1 MEAKPAAAAGAGA
14 VTLPAAALFGWLN
27 TQIDD
32 LDARIRSME
41 VQVAVTQQDVETMK
55 ESAEDIHEILNR
67 AFPRTGTNPGD

>member
-1 MEAKPAAAAGAGA
+1 MEAKTAAAAGAGA
-14 VTLPAAALFGWLN
+14 VTLPAAALFGWLH
-27 TQIDD
+27 TQIDA

-41 VQVAVTQQDVETMK
+41 VQVAGTQQDVETMK

>member
-1 MEAKPAAAAGAGA
+1 MEAKTAAAAGAGA

-41 VQVAVTQQDVETMK
+41 VQVAVTQQEVETMK

>member
-1 MEAKPAAAAGAGA
+1 MEAKTAAAAGAGA
-14 VTLPAAALFGWLN
+14 VTLPAAAIFGWLN

-67 AFPRTGTNPGD
+67 AFPRTGTNPGG

>member
-1 MEAKPAAAAGAGA
+1 MEAKTAAAAGAGA
-14 VTLPAAALFGWLN
+14 VTLPAAALLGWLN